1 MKIETTEERSAIEKL
16 ILSYSSAFNAAEI
29 SKAAALYTHD
39 GILMPNNAPLAQGQE
54 QLKATFDF
62 LFKSFEIN
70 IQYIID
76 EILISGEY
84 AHART
89 NSKVNTV
96 IKASG
101 EHISL
106 ENKELFVFRNHQG
119 EWKISHYIFNNT
131 KIIK

>member
-16 ILSYSSAFNAAEI
+16 IFSYSSAFNAAEI
-29 SKAAALYTHD
+29 SKTAALYTHD

-62 LFKSFEIN
+62 LFRTFQIN
-70 IQYIID
+70 IQYVID
-76 EILISGEY
+76 EILISGDY
-84 AHART
+84 AYVRT
-89 NSKVNTV
+89 NSTVNTV
-96 IKASG
+96 ITASS

-106 ENKELFVFRNHQG
+106 ENKELFVLRHHQG

-131 KIIK
+131 KVIK